1 MPTASAFAMDVLR
14 LTLLP
19 GVGPILIGRLL
30 KTFGSADAVW
40 HASRADL
47 ERIPGIGANKSAQIV
62 SGRTKADELAR
73 AEVSLATSLG
83 VRIIAREE
91 ARYPTLL
98 GTLPDAPPLLYVKGT
113 LDAEGA
119 DRFGVALVGSR
130 RCSSY
135 GLTQAARFAGVLA
148 QAGLTV
154 VSGGAR
160 GIDSAAHRGALRA
173 GGRTIA
179 VVGCGLAQC
188 YPPENAELFDEIAKR
203 GAVVS
208 ELPLQTGPMAE
219 NFPARNRLISGLS
232 LGVLV
237 IEANE
242 RSGAL
247 ITARLAGEDHGREV
261 MALPGRVD
269 SSHSAG
275 CLHLLKSGGATLVT
289 DPGDVIHAVEQAGFH
304 QHHGTHTSRYV
315 PRAPVPPPDDA
326 ANNPMP
332 EPKGDAG
339 ADAPKDGPRT
349 TPHDAP
355 PDDPP
360 APGASTLFG
369 QSDLAA
375 RVLEFVIRGAPAV
388 TIEEIAQRT
397 GLDLA
402 QVRATVTLL
411 EIQRRVT
418 REGTRIRRA

>member
-40 HASRADL
+40 RASRADL
-47 ERIPGIGANKSAQIV
+47 ERIPGIGANKSSQIV
-62 SGRTKADELAR
+62 SGRDRAEELAR

-83 VRIIAREE
+83 VHIVAREE

-188 YPPENAELFDEIAKR
+188 YPPENAELFAEIAQR

-304 QHHGTHTSRYV
+304 QHIGTHAARYV
-315 PRAPVPPPDDA
+315 PRAPVPPPDEPSTD
-326 ANNPMP
+326 PIT
-332 EPKGDAG
+332 EPKIDAQD
-339 ADAPKDGPRT
+339 DARKDVA
-349 TPHDAP
+349 HDDAQT
-355 PDDPP
+355 
-360 APGASTLFG
+360 PGASTLFG
-369 QSDLAA
+369 QSDFAA
-375 RVLEFVIRGAPAV
+375 RILECVVRGAPAV

-397 GLDLA
+397 GLELS

-418 REGTRIRRA
+418 REGTRIRRS